1 MTNEGNSTLA
11 YSLLQNGLD
20 YILSALENLR
30 GESPTER
37 QLKYAVIHLSA
48 GVELILKERLR
59 LEHWSLI
66 FADSDKATK
75 ERFESGDFV
84 SVGFPQLVN
93 RLSSICGVEFDDKD
107 KRVLESLRKMRN
119 CFEHFGI
126 VTSSDA
132 VKSEASMTIS
142 IILGFV
148 ERELPSLPVP
158 SSEDR
163 LLIDIREVLGE
174 VNTYIE
180 HRWEEIALDQD
191 YCHKPITGCINC
203 GQSASIFTDDGK
215 NLKCLFCGGIEG
227 YNNIEPECPGC
238 GEKLILGDGDPRCEC
253 GWTMNATEAAEEY
266 MSRVWGRPPARS
278 FGEGG
283 VEALICPLCEEEAL
297 ADTGEAGGYS
307 LATVEYICFSCGSK
321 WVEGMINM
329 CDNCGQPYIR
339 TPDDAGCLKCVP

>member
-1 MTNEGNSTLA
+1 MTNEGNSTLE

-20 YILSALENLR
+20 YILSTLENLK

-75 ERFESGDFV
+75 ERFESGNFV

-107 KRVLESLRKMRN
+107 KRILESLRKMRN
-119 CFEHFGI
+119 RLEHLGI

-132 VKSEASMTIS
+132 IKSEASMTIS
-142 IILGFV
+142 IILDFV

-158 SSEDR
+158 SSEHR

-180 HRWEEIALDQD
+180 HRWEQIAIDED
-191 YCHKPITGCINC
+191 YCHKPITG
-203 GQSASIFTDDGK
+203 
-215 NLKCLFCGGIEG
+215 
-227 YNNIEPECPGC
+227 
-238 GEKLILGDGDPRCEC
+238 
-253 GWTMNATEAAEEY
+253 
-266 MSRVWGRPPARS
+266 
-278 FGEGG
+278 
-283 VEALICPLCEEEAL
+283 
-297 ADTGEAGGYS
+297 
-307 LATVEYICFSCGSK
+307 
-321 WVEGMINM
+321 
-329 CDNCGQPYIR
+329 
-339 TPDDAGCLKCVP
+339 